1 MITLTR
7 KEAKSIKILIMEKRL
22 LNKWPCNYF
31 GVKQAV
37 ESRVV
42 ESQVSIEY
50 LTSNQV
56 ISDSCPIFQ
65 LFFSYTFPKEDVLFR
80 SIWLCLKS

>member
-7 KEAKSIKILIMEKRL
+7 IEAKSIKILIMEKRL

-42 ESQVSIEY
+42 E
-50 LTSNQV
+50 
-56 ISDSCPIFQ
+56 
-65 LFFSYTFPKEDVLFR
+65 
-80 SIWLCLKS
+80 